1 MIVSVN
7 GNERRIDMPLDYVNN
22 LIDQVPEKLGFDV
35 YFEPTKVRDKKYV
48 INGDTGE
55 YIGVVG
61 DTFNCASHKD
71 FFHGVQ
77 DTMTE
82 TLSSWEL
89 QDAKVTWKRA
99 RQDAWALMDI
109 QLPNTI
115 AKITTDRHETVV
127 SQRIIAL
134 HGIDGS
140 CSNQVFFGAID
151 FFCTNGMIRGEHDKV
166 RRKNTSNFTMDRFI
180 SDLRNSRQD
189 FYRQTEQLQ
198 RWAETSLMTVD
209 VRAFLE
215 KLMKSDRAAEKMF
228 TLYNQE
234 VGVRGRNKFALYSAF
249 TNYATYA
256 DERNGFSM
264 RNTGHD
270 TEAVTMFNRENK
282 VAQWVDSSLFQN
294 LVAA

>member
-1 MIVSVN
+1 
-7 GNERRIDMPLDYVNN
+7 MPLDLVSNIIDEVPSN
-22 LIDQVPEKLGFDV
+22 LQFDV
-35 YFEPTKVRDKKYV
+35 HFEPTRVRDKKYV

-61 DTFNCASHKD
+61 DSFNCASHKD

-82 TLSSWEL
+82 TLSSDEL
-89 QDAKVTWKRA
+89 SDAKVSWKRA

-115 AKITTDRHETVV
+115 AKIATDRHETTV

-189 FYRQTEQLQ
+189 FYKQTEQLQ
-198 RWAETSLMTVD
+198 RWAETSLATVD

-215 KLMKSDRAAEKMF
+215 KLLKSDRTADKMF

-234 VGVRGRNKFALYSAF
+234 VGIRGRNIFALYSAF

-256 DERNGFSM
+256 DERNGFAM
-264 RNTGHD
+264 RNTGND

-282 VAQWVDSSLFQN
+282 VAQWVGSNMFQQ
-294 LVAA
+294 LAA

>member
-1 MIVSVN
+1 
-7 GNERRIDMPLDYVNN
+7 
-22 LIDQVPEKLGFDV
+22 
-35 YFEPTKVRDKKYV
+35 
-48 INGDTGE
+48 
-55 YIGVVG
+55 
-61 DTFNCASHKD
+61 
-71 FFHGVQ
+71 
-77 DTMTE
+77 
-82 TLSSWEL
+82 
-89 QDAKVTWKRA
+89 
-99 RQDAWALMDI
+99 
-109 QLPNTI
+109 
-115 AKITTDRHETVV
+115 
-127 SQRIIAL
+127 
-134 HGIDGS
+134 
-140 CSNQVFFGAID
+140 VFFGAID

-189 FYRQTEQLQ
+189 FYKQTEQLQ

-215 KLMKSDRAAEKMF
+215 KLMKSDRAADKMF
-228 TLYNQE
+228 ILYNQE
-234 VGVRGRNKFALYSAF
+234 VGIRGRNKFALYSAF

-264 RNTGHD
+264 RNTGND